1 MADTSSTTSF
11 KADISQLKA
20 AMQQAQRSV
29 RLATSEFK
37 AATAGM
43 DDWSSSATGLQ
54 AKLKQLDTTLKAQK
68 TQLSL
73 LEQEYEK
80 TTEEYGENSAAA
92 DRVRIAINNQKAAIA
107 KTESQIESYSRELDD
122 VENNTREYED
132 ALEDLESQVN
142 SSSNGFTVMKGA
154 LANLVADGIRLAISA
169 AKDLTKEML
178 QVGMTFESSMSQV
191 EAVSGATADEM
202 DQLTD
207 KAKEMGSKT
216 KFTASEAADAFN
228 YMAMAGWKTEDMLG
242 GIEGIMNLA
251 AASGADLA
259 TTSDI
264 VTDALTAMGYG
275 AEDAGK
281 LADVMAA
288 ASSNANTNVEMMG
301 QTFQYAAPIVGALGY
316 NMEDTA
322 VAIGLMANAG
332 IKGEKAGTALRSIL
346 TRLSA
351 PPKECADAMEAL
363 GLSLTDEAGNMKD
376 MDEVIGDLR
385 KAFNGLSETE
395 QTAFAKQIA
404 GQEAMSGLLSIVRA
418 APADYDKLTLAV
430 KNSEGA
436 AQSMADT
443 MQDNVAGQITL
454 LQSKI
459 QGIMIQIFE
468 KLEPQLRKGIEEVS
482 DLLDDADWD
491 KAADKIG
498 DFAGKI
504 IGLFK
509 WILNNGPTIKA
520 ILAGMIAAF
529 AVTKI
534 AAIITAIVGMVSTIK
549 TLVTAIKAATTA
561 QEIFNAVQAANP
573 IGLVATA
580 VGLLVAGITLLASR
594 TIEAEKAQANFT
606 EAEQKEVDTIRELN
620 QAYVDLKAA
629 RDENVQAINTEF
641 GYYDELMNELDSY
654 IDGNG
659 KVNQAYYDR
668 ANFIMTTL
676 NEALGTEITMTDGVI
691 ANYQTERAEIEKLI
705 ETKRAQ
711 AILDANEESYTTAI
725 QGRNEAL
732 TNLTNAQAIY
742 QTKLDEMTKAEQA
755 YNEVANMSVNE
766 YAKLH
771 GLTNDLSNAA
781 ELLANDQAALKDKWD
796 ASRDA
801 CGESLLVMQGAERT
815 YDSYMNT
822 IKNYEGLSAAII
834 SGDADKISQSLLN
847 MEYDFKTAE
856 NSTRQSLEN
865 QVANYETNLANLQQ
879 AIENGTPG
887 VTQEMVDQAASM
899 VDAAKKE
906 LNKLPKDAGDTGKEV
921 VDGLNKSKKDGA
933 DAGKDLALAYGGAI
947 IKEKQ
952 NAYNS
957 GENLAQN
964 ANKGADSKKGDA
976 KNSGY
981 NFGQGFIN
989 GINAKG
995 DEAYNASFNLA
1006 KKATAGLKA
1015 GQKEGSPS
1023 KLTTQSGIYFGEGYE
1038 LGIGSMVKTV
1048 AKSAGKM
1055 ATEAYNSLRKAQKE
1069 GSPSKLTYE
1078 SGVNFVKGYI
1088 NGIVSQR
1095 KDLFKAVKGLISDT
1109 LSKALSLKDFNFDE
1123 VAEDVT
1129 TYFSDS
1135 LSESMSYMISK
1146 MTYQNEQKLKDF
1158 DDTIKN
1164 LTEKL
1169 NNEKNEDLKKQYQ
1182 AQIDEQ
1188 NKLKAAYQSA
1198 SSAMISEFSAAMNQ
1212 YQSKANALINATING
1227 ITDTYQARY
1236 NEFIGKQNDLINK
1249 LKGAGELFEISGAG
1263 VMTVTD
1269 IKEQTKQ
1276 IQDYADKLQK
1286 IKGKVSEELF
1296 DEITSYDMKEGSA
1309 FLDRLLAMNEDD
1321 LKAYA
1326 DAYDEKMNLAKK
1338 LGEETYKKDLDRVAK
1353 SYKVTID
1360 KAFQGLPEQLE
1371 KIGQQTIQ
1379 GFINGFTKNTD
1390 YMDDKIKTF
1399 VKAMVDSFKKELK
1412 IGSPSKL
1419 TYLLGD
1425 FTGQGFVNGLKDTI
1439 TAIKKTAGAMASAVA
1454 TPLDSV
1460 KTNIG
1465 DMKAAVNGQNGV
1477 GTQNTS
1483 SVVNNYNLVQNNTSP
1498 KSLSALQTYQAR
1510 RQQIAMVKAMT

>member
-1 MADTSSTTSF
+1 MSDTSSTTSF

-29 RLATSEFK
+29 KLATSEFK

-43 DDWSSSATGLQ
+43 DDWSSSADGLK
-54 AKLKQLDTTLKAQK
+54 AKLKQLDTTLNAQK
-68 TQLSL
+68 TQLGL

-80 TTEEYGENSAAA
+80 TTKEYGENSAAA
-92 DRVRIAINNQKAAIA
+92 DRVRIAMNNQKAAIA
-107 KTESQIESYSRELDD
+107 KTESQIESYNHELDD
-122 VENNTREYED
+122 VENNTKEYED
-132 ALEDLESQVN
+132 ALESLEAQVN

-154 LANLVADGIRLAISA
+154 LANLVADGIRMAISA
-169 AKDLTKEML
+169 VKDLGKEML
-178 QVGMTFESSMSQV
+178 EVGMTFESSMSQV

-202 DQLTD
+202 DQLTA
-207 KAKEMGSKT
+207 KAKEMGAKT

-332 IKGEKAGTALRSIL
+332 IKGEKAGTALRSVL

-351 PPKECADAMEAL
+351 PPKDCSDAMEEL
-363 GLSLTDEAGNMKD
+363 GISLTDSEGNMKE
-376 MDEVIGDLR
+376 MNEVIADLR
-385 KAFNGLSETE
+385 KAFDGLSETE
-395 QTAFAKQIA
+395 QTQYAKSIA
-404 GQEAMSGLLSIVRA
+404 GQEAMSGLLAIVRA
-418 APADYDKLTLAV
+418 APADYEKLTKAV
-430 KNSEGA
+430 SESEGA
-436 AQSMADT
+436 AQSMAET

-468 KLEPQLRKGIEEVS
+468 QLEPKLREGIKEIS
-482 DLLDDADWD
+482 SLLDDINWD
-491 KAADKIG
+491 SVADKIG

-504 IGLFK
+504 IELFK
-509 WILNNGPTIKA
+509 WIINNGPTIQA
-520 ILAGMIAAF
+520 ILAGVIAAF

-534 AAIITAIVGMVSTIK
+534 AAIISALVGMVGTIK

-594 TIEAEKAQANFT
+594 TTEATKAHESFT

-620 QAYVDLKAA
+620 QAYVDLKSA
-629 RDENVQAINTEF
+629 RDENIQAINTEY
-641 GYYDELMNELDSY
+641 GYYDELLNELDSY

-676 NEALGTEITMTDGVI
+676 NEALGTEMTMTNGVI
-691 ANYQTERAEIEKLI
+691 EGYKNTREEIEKLI
-705 ETKRAQ
+705 EAKRAQ
-711 AILDANEESYTTAI
+711 AILNANEEAYTTAI

-732 TNLTNAQAIY
+732 TNLTNAQSIY

-755 YNEVANMSVNE
+755 YNNIMGMTTAE
-766 YAKLH
+766 YAELN
-771 GLTNDLSNAA
+771 GLTWDMGTAA
-781 ELLANDQAALKDKWD
+781 QMLANDQAELKQKFDDSK
-796 ASRDA
+796 DA

-815 YDSYMNT
+815 YDNYMNT

-834 SGDADKISQSLLN
+834 SGDADKISQALLN

-865 QVANYETNLANLQQ
+865 QVANYESNLEMLKQ

-887 VTQEMVDQAASM
+887 VTEEMVDQAASM

-906 LNKLPKDAGDTGKEV
+906 LDKLPEEAGDTGKDI

-947 IKEKQ
+947 IEKKKD
-952 NAYNS
+952 ALTA
-957 GENLAQN
+957 GETLAQN
-964 ANKGADSKKGDA
+964 AVTGAGKKDGEA
-976 KNSGY
+976 KTSGN
-981 NFGQGFIN
+981 NFSQGFIN
-989 GINAKG
+989 GINEKK
-995 DEAYNASFNLA
+995 DSAYNAGYNLGKNA
-1006 KKATAGLKA
+1006 AAGLKK
-1015 GQKEGSPS
+1015 GQEEGSPS
-1023 KLTTQSGIYFGEGYE
+1023 KITRQSGIYFGEGYN

-1048 AKSAGKM
+1048 VKSAGNL
-1055 ATEAYNSLRKAQKE
+1055 ATEAYDSLRKSQKE

-1088 NGIVSQR
+1088 NGIVSER
-1095 KDLFKAVKGLISDT
+1095 KNLLKTVKSLVKDT
-1109 LSKALSLKDFNFDE
+1109 LKTALNLKDFNFDE
-1123 VAEDVT
+1123 VAQDVT
-1129 TYFSDS
+1129 TYFSDE
-1135 LSESMSYMISK
+1135 LSNNMSYMISK

-1158 DDTIKN
+1158 DDTIKK

-1169 NNEKNEDLKKQYQ
+1169 NNEKNENIKKQYQ

-1188 NKLKAAYQSA
+1188 NKMKTAYQAA
-1198 SSAMISEFSAAMNQ
+1198 SSQMISEFTAAMNQ

-1236 NEFIGKQNDLINK
+1236 NEFISKQNNLISK

-1263 VMTVTD
+1263 IMTVND

-1276 IQDYADKLQK
+1276 IQDYADKLQA

-1296 DEITSYDMKEGSA
+1296 DEITSYDMKEGTA
-1309 FLDRLLAMNEDD
+1309 FLDRLLAMDDAD

-1326 DAYDEKMNLAKK
+1326 DAYDEKMKLAQS
-1338 LGEETYKKDLDRVAK
+1338 LAENTYKNDFDRIAK
-1353 SYKVTID
+1353 SYKTTIN
-1360 KAFQGLPEQLE
+1360 KAFEGLPEQLE
-1371 KIGQQTIQ
+1371 KLGQQSIQ
-1379 GFINGFTKNTD
+1379 GFIDGFTKSTD
-1390 YMDDKIKTF
+1390 FMDDQIKTF
-1399 VKAMVDSFKKELK
+1399 VKSMVDQFKIELK
-1412 IGSPSKL
+1412 IKSPSRIMKE
-1419 TYLLGD
+1419 LGD
-1425 FTGQGFVNGLKDTI
+1425 YTGQGFIDGLKATI
-1439 TAIKKTAGAMASAVA
+1439 SAVKSTASDMAKAVA

-1460 KTNIG
+1460 KTNLG
-1465 DMKAAVNGQNGV
+1465 DMRAAVQSPNGI
-1477 GTQNTS
+1477 GTTNT

-1498 KSLSALQTYQAR
+1498 KSLSPLETYRAR
-1510 RQQIAMVKAMT
+1510 RQQIAMIKAMT